1 MNNSSGQRDDIPER
15 RVTVSQWV
23 GFNIAAYRKAA
34 GLTQEQLGER
44 LGGWSGASVSAAERS
59 WEGKRVRKFDADEL
73 VQIAAALGVPVLALL
88 LPPPDAGTAV
98 RYVFEADS
106 GVPSSLPDLLDLLMP
121 SYKGETPVMTAFL
134 DRIMSIGASRH
145 IREGDEILGRAR
157 SEADWMLTKSRRQ
170 AEEITGDARMRAEA
184 LEHDAQERHRQF
196 MSSLVQSR
204 EELERR
210 VDDLRAFERE
220 YRSRLLA
227 YMESQLQELRSGAV
241 DSRVFPPVSRAVL
254 LAEQQA
260 DLAWAEEAAA
270 RAETERV
277 RSEAERQHDQL
288 RQELAQVR
296 ADAARQLD

>member
-1 MNNSSGQRDDIPER
+1 MIGPMNNSSGQRDDIPER

-106 GVPSSLPDLLDLLMP
+106 GVPSSLPDLLDLIMP
-121 SYKGETPVMTAFL
+121 SYTGETPVMAAFL
-134 DRIMSIGASRH
+134 DRIMAIGASRH
-145 IREGDEILGRAR
+145 IRDVDEILGRAR
-157 SEADWMLTKSRRQ
+157 SEADSVLTKSRRQ
-170 AEEITGDARMRAEA
+170 AEVITGDARMRAEA

-210 VDDLRAFERE
+210 VDDLRDFERE

-227 YMESQLQELRSGAV
+227 YMESQLQELRGGAADSG
-241 DSRVFPPVSRAVL
+241 VFPPVSRAVT
-254 LAEQQA
+254 AA
-260 DLAWAEEAAA
+260 VDRDL
-270 RAETERV
+270 RV
-277 RSEAERQHDQL
+277 FGDGHGVASA
-288 RQELAQVR
+288 
-296 ADAARQLD
+296 